1 MDTVV
6 AIFHSIR
13 CVDFILVTL
22 KAKLRGERSS
32 IQILQYCPSQYPFS
46 PCNKGFG
53 RWHDILNI
61 TTEHQ
66 KGQIDSQLSDV
77 LNFYNQ
83 VNLCDYTVESPKR
96 L

>member
-1 MDTVV
+1 M
-6 AIFHSIR
+6 
-13 CVDFILVTL
+13 LVTL
-22 KAKLRGERSS
+22 KTKLRGERSP
-32 IQILQYCPSQYPFS
+32 IQITPILSVSVSFS
-46 PCNKGFG
+46 PCEKGFG